1 MTNPR
6 WGGAGIFRQG
16 LRAAREAAE
25 RLREALGRHR
35 GSTLLPPRYLRDVGP
50 GDFEEIGREFLGH
63 MICLASLQPSESVL
77 EIGCGPGRLALPLST
92 YLSDKGRY
100 AGVDVVAKAVA
111 WCRRN
116 ISRRHPN
123 FAFHHAD
130 VLNQRYNPGGKF
142 EARTYTFP
150 FPDHSFDFILLASV
164 FTHMY
169 PTDTQHYLQEIA
181 RMLRPTGRVL
191 ATFFLLNP
199 EQRALAEQGRNHIDF
214 RFERDAFRVRDDALP
229 ESAVA
234 VEERA
239 TRGMLEDAG
248 LIIQKPIRFG
258 RWSGRDDGLSF
269 QDIVLTMPANQGSA
283 ERR

>member
-1 MTNPR
+1 MTDPR
-6 WGGAGIFRQG
+6 WGGARIVRQG
-16 LRAAREAAE
+16 VRAAREAAE
-25 RLREALGRHR
+25 RLREALGRH
-35 GSTLLPPRYLRDVGP
+35 GSSTLLPPCDLRDVGP

-63 MICLASLQPSESVL
+63 MICLASLQPPESVL
-77 EIGCGPGRLALPLST
+77 EIGCGPGRMALPLST

-100 AGVDVVAKAVA
+100 VGVDVVAKAVA

-150 FPDHSFDFILLASV
+150 FSDHSFDFILLTSV
-164 FTHMY
+164 FTHLY
-169 PTDTQHYLQEIA
+169 PADTQHYLQDIA

-199 EQRALAEQGRNHIDF
+199 EQRALAEQGQNHIDF
-214 RFERDAFRVRDDALP
+214 RFERGGFRVRDDALP

-234 VEERA
+234 VEEQA
-239 TRGMLEDAG
+239 TRRMLEDAG
-248 LIIQKPIRFG
+248 LMIQEPIRFG
-258 RWSGRDDGLSF
+258 SWSGRDGGLSF
-269 QDIVLTMPANQGSA
+269 QDIVLTMPANQTSA
-283 ERR
+283 GRQ